1 MEYGISK
8 SALENLR
15 HGLNNNNIIDSQSLI
30 QVIDLPNIEEFWSM
44 LKDREVLTNEI
55 EFIIVNKQKLELV
68 DMKEITNLVET
79 YEMKFEFEKL
89 QTNEL
94 IQYPIGT
101 CEEYIF
107 CKIELYE
114 NLKKSDRIYL
124 EDRCILSTNRRAKI
138 NPNEIKEE
146 QIFDKF
152 NSITL
157 SDLTSANIS
166 GEDSIAILGILS
178 RTDDGI
184 LEEIA
189 HGKYKLKGH
198 INFSTLPECYQDVVS
213 AIINS
218 KFSYRLAYQHLQE
231 QYNDIQEN
239 AKLDISS
246 KLQLRLSAKPYE
258 QLFYDLIDRGI
269 IEDVKIN
276 YEKLKSIE
284 LKNIFEQPIQSYA
297 KNHRNLSKNE
307 NIEFIKKTLEQL
319 RCGIEKFKTPD
330 CFYSSLEGTLKMQ
343 QNLCVVE
350 ASWFSLNGLENL
362 ITLEEQRYSWK
373 FWRNFAIV
381 VVLGVSQIVA
391 GAVLEIFTAGVGTY
405 AASFLI
411 NEGISD
417 LFFATGCL
425 FSGYMTMSSYWEH
438 KKWSMAMSAATC
450 MIGAILAR
458 GKTVS
463 RIGYKVAGSVRT
475 EGGKKIAQMVG
486 KELIQ
491 NVGAK
496 TVVKETMK
504 RVGCK
509 LLEGVAFGAAQ
520 GAINHVVTNY
530 LNGVCDAIQKM
541 ITSDLDALFQQHQ
554 LNETVSEAFKTLGE
568 DQAHLLM
575 NQVTRE
581 CFEGQSMLQ
590 TMYTWC
596 KRIYG
601 VVSRGIGETMRTIGK
616 ADSAKAV
623 KTVLL
628 FLKGLQ
634 IASLVEG
641 VMTEMIKV
649 KLSAGQFLDK
659 ATKIVQKGIEEKM
672 SSKDAKASPP
682 NNISNQV
689 LANQI
694 VVPVLSFCV
703 NQLLS
708 LVGDA
713 IKKKYRSMKEK
724 KYQKQFDSLKKDFD
738 NKMKDEQM
746 DLDEY
751 EKELQAYHDTL
762 MKVLTKTRNP
772 MLFANILRENVP
784 MDMVYVQAC
793 TYLIHKYMSEMN
805 IIEDGKTFTGIRIVV
820 EGQDSSSHEY
830 SSSSN
835 PSHSINIELDNN
847 HFVVDEQSDGNTEI
861 SKNNCLYKAL
871 VNKFPTLKNAFAD
884 GVIFRQN
891 LSSYIENDKFMHHT
905 IAQGWHKFSIQK
917 GSFGGAI
924 NEEKFNQQNLYN
936 QLLERTEEDK
946 NNLIKKYPNLPD

>member
-15 HGLNNNNIIDSQSLI
+15 HELNNNNIIDSQSLI

-166 GEDSIAILGILS
+166 AENSIGILKILS
-178 RTDDGI
+178 PTDDGI

-198 INFSTLPECYQDVVS
+198 INCSTLPECYQDH
-213 AIINS
+213 IN
-218 KFSYRLAYQHLQE
+218 YLQE

-258 QLFYDLIDRGI
+258 QLFYDLIDCGI

-276 YEKLKSIE
+276 YGKLKSIE

-319 RCGIEKFKTPD
+319 HCGIEKFETAD
-330 CFYSSLEGTLKMQ
+330 CFFSSLE
-343 QNLCVVE
+343 
-350 ASWFSLNGLENL
+350 
-362 ITLEEQRYSWK
+362 EEQRYSWK

-438 KKWSMAMSAATC
+438 KKWSMAMSVATC
-450 MIGAILAR
+450 MIGGILAR
-458 GKTVS
+458 SKTVS
-463 RIGYKVAGSVRT
+463 WIGYKVAGSVRT

-520 GAINHVVTNY
+520 GAINH
-530 LNGVCDAIQKM
+530 
-541 ITSDLDALFQQHQ
+541 
-554 LNETVSEAFKTLGE
+554 
-568 DQAHLLM
+568 
-575 NQVTRE
+575 
-581 CFEGQSMLQ
+581 
-590 TMYTWC
+590 
-596 KRIYG
+596 
-601 VVSRGIGETMRTIGK
+601 
-616 ADSAKAV
+616 
-623 KTVLL
+623 
-628 FLKGLQ
+628 
-634 IASLVEG
+634 
-641 VMTEMIKV
+641 
-649 KLSAGQFLDK
+649 
-659 ATKIVQKGIEEKM
+659 
-672 SSKDAKASPP
+672 
-682 NNISNQV
+682 
-689 LANQI
+689 
-694 VVPVLSFCV
+694 
-703 NQLLS
+703 
-708 LVGDA
+708 
-713 IKKKYRSMKEK
+713 
-724 KYQKQFDSLKKDFD
+724 
-738 NKMKDEQM
+738 
-746 DLDEY
+746 
-751 EKELQAYHDTL
+751 
-762 MKVLTKTRNP
+762 
-772 MLFANILRENVP
+772 
-784 MDMVYVQAC
+784 
-793 TYLIHKYMSEMN
+793 
-805 IIEDGKTFTGIRIVV
+805 
-820 EGQDSSSHEY
+820 
-830 SSSSN
+830 
-835 PSHSINIELDNN
+835 
-847 HFVVDEQSDGNTEI
+847 
-861 SKNNCLYKAL
+861 
-871 VNKFPTLKNAFAD
+871 
-884 GVIFRQN
+884 
-891 LSSYIENDKFMHHT
+891 
-905 IAQGWHKFSIQK
+905 
-917 GSFGGAI
+917 
-924 NEEKFNQQNLYN
+924 
-936 QLLERTEEDK
+936 
-946 NNLIKKYPNLPD
+946 